1 MKLTLLRHAE
11 VDELYKGC
19 YNGHNEIG
27 LSELGE
33 TQAKELCRFL
43 DFLKFDAVFCSDT
56 FRAKESIKHS
66 LHVENIIYT
75 DKLRE
80 KSWGKHEGMKFDDI
94 IAQDEIKYEN
104 FLQWIKALDGEDY
117 ENYIDRVRVFFLEYL
132 PSLEKNNILV
142 ITHAGVIRVFLSM
155 IHKIPLQEA
164 FSIKVQHA
172 KPIHYDTRDGD
183 FKNAIL

>member
-1 MKLTLLRHAE
+1 MKLTLVRHAE
-11 VDELYKGC
+11 VDEAYHAC

-27 LSELGE
+27 LSKVGE
-33 TQAKELCRFL
+33 TQAKEMCEIL
-43 DFLKFDAVFCSDT
+43 DFLKFDTIFCSDT
-56 FRAKESIKHS
+56 YRAKQSIKHS
-66 LHVENIIYT
+66 LHVEGIIYT

-94 IAQDEIKYEN
+94 IAQNEIKYEN
-104 FLQWIKALDGEDY
+104 FLQWINALDGEDY
-117 ENYIDRVRVFFLEYL
+117 EEYIERVRVFFLEYL
-132 PSLEKNNILV
+132 PSLQKQNILV
-142 ITHAGVIRVFLSM
+142 ITHAGVIRVFLSI
-155 IHKIPLQEA
+155 IHKISLEGA

>member
-1 MKLTLLRHAE
+1 MKLTLVRHAE
-11 VDELYKGC
+11 VDEAYHAC

-27 LSELGE
+27 LSKAGKE
-33 TQAKELCRFL
+33 QAKEMCELL

-66 LHVENIIYT
+66 VHLENIIYT
-75 DKLRE
+75 EKLRE
-80 KSWGKHEGMKFDDI
+80 KSWGKHEGMNFDEI
-94 IAQDEIKYEN
+94 IAQGGIKYEN

-117 ENYIDRVRVFFLEYL
+117 QEYIERIRVFFLEYL
-132 PSLEKNNILV
+132 PSLQKQNILV
-142 ITHAGVIRVFLSM
+142 ITHAGVIRVFLS
-155 IHKIPLQEA
+155 IVHNISLEEA

-172 KPIHYDTRDGD
+172 KPIHYDTKDGD

>member
-1 MKLTLLRHAE
+1 MRLTLVRHAR
-11 VDELYKGC
+11 VDETYNNC

-27 LSELGE
+27 LSKTGE
-33 TQAKELCRFL
+33 VQAKEMCELL
-43 DFLKFDAVFCSDT
+43 DLFKFDSVFCSDT
-56 FRAKESIKHS
+56 YRAKQSIKHS
-66 LHVENIIYT
+66 VHVENIIYT

-80 KSWGKHEGMKFDDI
+80 KSWGKHEGMKFDEI
-94 IAQDEIKYEN
+94 IALGEIKYEN

-117 ENYIDRVRVFFLEYL
+117 EEYIERIRVFFLEYL

-142 ITHAGVIRVFLSM
+142 ITHAGVIRVFLSI
-155 IHKIPLQEA
+155 IHKISLEEA

-172 KPIHYDTRDGD
+172 KPIHYDTKDGD